1 MVLKH
6 LFAWRSL
13 LLLILSLILGL
24 GWVWYTYGYVGQ
36 RWHTFTGT
44 VGGKS
49 YTVGMDSILSW
60 RSFRVAMPGGGS
72 DNIHGYIRLYD
83 DQGRKLQEVFAD
95 GLKFH
100 EPSWCDD
107 CIVILGLDVIWN
119 LPAAQA
125 TSLGNALSQP

>member
-1 MVLKH
+1 MAPKH
-6 LFAWRSL
+6 LFWFRTL
-13 LLLILSLILGL
+13 LLLFLTLLMAGS
-24 GWVWYTYGYVGQ
+24 WVWYSYGYVGT
-36 RWHTFTGT
+36 RWKTLTGT

-83 DQGRKLQEVFAD
+83 DQGSKLQEVFAD
-95 GLKFH
+95 GLKFY

-119 LPAAQA
+119 LPAAPA
-125 TSLGNALSQP
+125 NSLGKTLSQP